1 MELSSNF
8 RPESA
13 TQRLKVLR
21 PGGAGGAQMIIANV
35 VIAAVLAKEFGAHG
49 VNLPSS
55 VSAGVVVLFCFF
67 IAGFAW

>member
-1 MELSSNF
+1 M
-8 RPESA
+8 
-13 TQRLKVLR
+13 V
-21 PGGAGGAQMIIANV
+21 AGGAQMIIANV
-35 VIAAVLAKEFGAHG
+35 IIAAVLAKEFGTHG